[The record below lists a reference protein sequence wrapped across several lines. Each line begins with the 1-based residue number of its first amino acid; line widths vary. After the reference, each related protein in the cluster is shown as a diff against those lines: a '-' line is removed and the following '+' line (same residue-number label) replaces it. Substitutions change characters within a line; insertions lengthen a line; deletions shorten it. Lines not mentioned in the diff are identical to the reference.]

1 MLACDTSAEAQA
13 VQVKILRSMSGEKRL
28 LLAMEMSLFTRD
40 LARSRIRSE
49 HPEWTEVQIAREL
62 PRIAFL
68 PAPLPPTLR

>member
-49 HPEWTEVQIAREL
+49 HPEWTGSSDR
-62 PRIAFL
+62 P
-68 PAPLPPTLR
+68 

>member
-1 MLACDTSAEAQA
+1 
-13 VQVKILRSMSGEKRL
+13 MSGEKRL